1 MAGRK
6 GLSVTAAV
14 GRGTAR
20 LYPAPGYLEL
30 VPNSPSRDYPSPVLE
45 IGLFPLALVLTP
57 TERVPLH
64 IFESRYRELI
74 GECVASGEAFGLLLE
89 DEESRRDVGTLA
101 EVREVVHIF
110 ADGRM
115 NIVVEGKTRFRVVAW
130 TDGRSYPTA
139 EVELLED
146 DDAEPPD
153 AETSGQALALFRRLA
168 AVADADVD
176 EPDGSSGSLAF
187 EIAAH
192 VDFGP
197 QPKQELLE
205 LRSERDR
212 LRRLTELLE
221 QALAAMTREREIRER
236 AATNGRVTQG

>member
-1 MAGRK
+1 
-6 GLSVTAAV
+6 
-14 GRGTAR
+14 
-20 LYPAPGYLEL
+20 
-30 VPNSPSRDYPSPVLE
+30 VPE
-45 IGLFPLALVLTP
+45 IGVFPLALVLTP

-64 IFESRYRELI
+64 IFEPRYRELI
-74 GECVASGEAFGLLLE
+74 GECVANGEPFGLLLE
-89 DEESRRDVGTLA
+89 DEGGRRDVGTLA
-101 EVREVVHIF
+101 EVAEVVHVF

-115 NIVVEGKTRFRVVAW
+115 NIVVEGKARFSIVAW
-130 TDGRSYPTA
+130 TEGRSYPTA

-146 DDAEPPD
+146 DDGTPSD
-153 AETSGQALALFRRLA
+153 AETSEQALVLFRKLA

-192 VDFGP
+192 VDFGS

-212 LRRLTELLE
+212 LRRLTELLGH
-221 QALAAMTREREIRER
+221 ALATMTREREIRER

>member
-1 MAGRK
+1 M
-6 GLSVTAAV
+6 
-14 GRGTAR
+14 
-20 LYPAPGYLEL
+20 P
-30 VPNSPSRDYPSPVLE
+30 E

-64 IFESRYRELI
+64 IFEPRYTELI
-74 GECVASGEAFGLLLE
+74 RECIASGEAFGLLLE
-89 DEESRRDVGTLA
+89 DQDGRREVGTLA
-101 EVREVVHIF
+101 EVREVVHVF

-115 NIVVEGKTRFRVVAW
+115 NIVVEGKTRLRVVAW

-139 EVELLED
+139 EVEPLED
-146 DDAEPPD
+146 DDAMSPD
-153 AETSGQALALFRRLA
+153 AETSEQALALFRRLA
-168 AVADADVD
+168 VIADADVD

-192 VDFGP
+192 VDFGS

-205 LRSERDR
+205 LRSEPDR